1 MKRFIKRLAR
11 SHPNAK
17 MIHVILDNA
26 GYCCSK
32 ELLAYCNELG
42 NIKLDFLPY
51 YSPNLNLIGRLWKF
65 FKKNVIYNTYYE
77 KFADLTQ
84 ACKDFF
90 KNIKKHKV
98 SLRTLLAEN
107 FHIQKN

>member
-1 MKRFIKRLAR
+1 MNAASMKRLIKRLAR

-42 NIKLDFLPY
+42 NI
-51 YSPNLNLIGRLWKF
+51 YSSYLKFIDLKASKPAVRNLGR
-65 FKKNVIYNTYYE
+65 
-77 KFADLTQ
+77 
-84 ACKDFF
+84 
-90 KNIKKHKV
+90 
-98 SLRTLLAEN
+98 RM
-107 FHIQKN
+107 